1 MQQKA
6 FDIAQNWINL
16 NYQGYLKD
24 GKMWEK
30 YDVTKQYEKKAE
42 GGEYEIQ
49 VKDIFKI
56 TSLNLI

>member
-6 FDIAQNWINL
+6 FDIAQKWINL
-16 NYQGYLKD
+16 NYRAYLKD

-30 YDVTKQYEKKAE
+30 YDVTKAYVHKAE

-49 VKDIFKI
+49 VKKFIC
-56 TSLNLI
+56 LEVG